1 DNLWTLRNAGGQFF
15 LATSTATATSSASV
29 LSISSS
35 GIVTA
40 TNGIF
45 SATSTVTGAAYAG
58 TSLQSPLLIGNS
70 TAGGTLTLKSTS
82 GSGTSDAIIFQVHSN
97 GGTEGGRFLTTG
109 QLALGTTTAP
119 TFGNTLVV
127 GSSTAPQFALS
138 DNAGADNLWTLRNAG
153 GQLFLATSTATATS
167 SVSALSLNTSGGL
180 SVN

>member
-97 GGTEGGRFLTTG
+97 GGTEGGRFTTAG
-109 QLALGTTTAP
+109 FLALGTTTDMIA
-119 TFGNTLVV
+119 NLIV
-127 GSSTAPQFALS
+127 GSSTKPQLALA
-138 DNAGADNLWTLRNAG
+138 DNAGADNLWT
-153 GQLFLATSTATATS
+153 F
-167 SVSALSLNTSGGL
+167 
-180 SVN
+180 